1 MIFFFQRKI
10 LRIST
15 IFSNF
20 KQNKQFSKKNSENFQ
35 GFYWNFSN
43 FQIFTQFLKR
53 NFWFCKI
60 HHLWNIKLTYIQ
72 IEREKKKKL
81 QKFIVRLTGE
91 AKKGKF
97 WTILENNLGCFWNS
111 ENGSKDFIEICQIF
125 TQFSLNLVN
134 ESPKKIP
141 AFIPKVVG
149 DPWKFKNSSADKQG
163 LVEFE
168 NITI

>member
-1 MIFFFQRKI
+1 MTRGRKKGRKKSLNKHGKFWKSNFFQRKI

-43 FQIFTQFLKR
+43 FHSIFKR

-60 HHLWNIKLTYIQ
+60 HLK
-72 IEREKKKKL
+72 IERNWEKKKL

-91 AKKGKF
+91 WKKA
-97 WTILENNLGCFWNS
+97 ILENFGWFLEFFGKLTWFFDNFPFYNNSQNSIIHFLKFRKNL
-111 ENGSKDFIEICQIF
+111 D
-125 TQFSLNLVN
+125 
-134 ESPKKIP
+134 KK
-141 AFIPKVVG
+141 FRE
-149 DPWKFKNSSADKQG
+149 KNSDTKFRF
-163 LVEFE
+163 LKFL
-168 NITI
+168 T